1 MRRRKTRHI
10 REQSERRTK
19 GRTDNTDNGAQNRVV
34 TPGVTPLI
42 KSHTAVGQHM
52 QKGLFYLGAPFL
64 ISGHMHA
71 TLCHSVGQSVGL
83 LVCWSVFLVSV
94 ILVAK

>member
-1 MRRRKTRHI
+1 MATFI
-10 REQSERRTK
+10 TAPANLYA
-19 GRTDNTDNGAQNRVV
+19 TDAVV
-34 TPGVTPLI
+34 Y
-42 KSHTAVGQHM
+42 TA
-52 QKGLFYLGAPFL
+52 LFYLGAPFL